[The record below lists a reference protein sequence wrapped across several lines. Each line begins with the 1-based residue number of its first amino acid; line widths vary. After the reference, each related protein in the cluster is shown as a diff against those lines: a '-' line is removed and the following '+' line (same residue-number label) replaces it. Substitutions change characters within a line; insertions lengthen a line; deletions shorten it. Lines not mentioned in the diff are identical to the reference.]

1 MTFKKILFA
10 VDRDPVTARAAEVG
24 VDLAR
29 QLGAE
34 MAFVHVIDTTTD
46 ISAETWTTT
55 ELLGVAEQQAEKLVA
70 RYRQRLSLAE
80 TATEFIVT
88 GSPADEIVAAAKDW
102 KADVVVIGSHGRG
115 RVHSALL
122 GSVAEAVTRHAP
134 CPVLVVRAAD

>member
-70 RYRQRLSLAE
+70 RYRQRLSLTE